1 MSRLDRRA
9 LFASGAAAALLAASG
24 LSAETLPRRGGRL
37 RIAAADGQGV
47 AAVARGAVFETLTE
61 VAPDGLLRGELATGW
76 HGSADARHWRVDLRE
91 GAVFHDGRPLTA
103 DDVLATLMSAA
114 SPVAGMIAAGRAE
127 GHGLQLELAAGDPQ
141 FPYRLSDPALAVAPG
156 GEMPGSME
164 DWVGSGLYR
173 VVTARD
179 GRQYLGRR
187 VDAHWKDGQAGWVDA
202 VEVVAI
208 TDARVRGEAL
218 RDGFVDVA
226 EAEDG
231 LAAGDHVG
239 EPRIV
244 SARGRLDDGRIA
256 ERWWIA

>member
-103 DDVLATLMSAA
+103 DDVLATL
-114 SPVAGMIAAGRAE
+114 
-127 GHGLQLELAAGDPQ
+127 GL
-141 FPYRLSDPALAVAPG
+141 
-156 GEMPGSME
+156 
-164 DWVGSGLYR
+164 
-173 VVTARD
+173 
-179 GRQYLGRR
+179 
-187 VDAHWKDGQAGWVDA
+187 
-202 VEVVAI
+202 
-208 TDARVRGEAL
+208 
-218 RDGFVDVA
+218 
-226 EAEDG
+226 
-231 LAAGDHVG
+231 
-239 EPRIV
+239 
-244 SARGRLDDGRIA
+244 
-256 ERWWIA
+256 